1 MATGKAGD
9 ALLGRAGLAGLV
21 LLLTAGPA
29 AAHAPGGA
37 GWVPDAWSAGPLAAG
52 AALYLAGWRRWQ
64 AGRAALFWAGWGCAA
79 VALLSPLY
87 GLAEGSFAA
96 HMVEHELLIAV
107 AAPLFVLAR
116 PLGVLL
122 APLPAGARQAGR
134 WGRPWAWATAPVTA
148 TALHAAALWLWHLPA
163 LFDAALGGRGVHA
176 LQHLC
181 LFGTALLFWWAML
194 VGRSAGTRGVAVL
207 CLFVTGLHGVL
218 LGALLTL
225 ARAPVYAYGA
235 AGFDALTDQQL
246 AGLIMWVP
254 GAMVYVGAALALLAP
269 VLARTDR

>member
-1 MATGKAGD
+1 MAGRIARALNAGALCI
-9 ALLGRAGLAGLV
+9 ALLCATLPLA
-21 LLLTAGPA
+21 AGPA
-29 AAHAPGGA
+29 LAHTPGGA
-37 GWVPDAWSAGPLAAG
+37 GWVVDAWSAGPLALS
-52 AALYLAGWRRWQ
+52 AALYLAGWQRWQ
-64 AGRAALFWAGWGCAA
+64 ARRAAAFWAGWGCAA
-79 VALLSPLY
+79 AALLSPLY

-107 AAPLFVLAR
+107 AAPLLVLAR

-122 APLPAGARQAGR
+122 APLPAGARRTGG
-134 WGRPWAWATAPVTA
+134 WGRLWARASAPVTA

-163 LFDAALGGRGVHA
+163 LFDAALDGRGVHA

-194 VGRSAGTRGVAVL
+194 VGRGAGARGIAVL

-225 ARAPVYAYGA
+225 APAPIYAYG
-235 AGFDALTDQQL
+235 GGIDALTDQQL

-269 VLARTDR
+269 VLARTE